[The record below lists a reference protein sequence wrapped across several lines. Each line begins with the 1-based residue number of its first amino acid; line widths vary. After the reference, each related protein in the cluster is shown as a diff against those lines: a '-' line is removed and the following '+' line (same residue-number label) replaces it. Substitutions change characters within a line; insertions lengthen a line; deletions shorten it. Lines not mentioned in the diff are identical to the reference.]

1 MISCNDIQT
10 LLRPDV
16 REQIAVHLNDDP
28 TKVALSLH
36 ENGPLVAT
44 QIKYLQRARTKL
56 PSYYAAQCILP
67 PLSFEQAS
75 SEESASLKHY
85 AGHTCLDLTCG
96 LGVDTLHFS
105 NHFDQVVTVEQSPE
119 LCEIARINFERLRAR
134 NIRIQSGTAEQFVA
148 DLISGQE
155 SIGPIDLIYIDPAR
169 RDSQGKKVWLLEAC
183 SPDVKRL
190 LPSLLQLSPLVVIK
204 ASPLFDIDEAFRLFG
219 EECSVEIIS
228 VHGECKEVLMEIHR
242 PQSDHPTTHI
252 AISEHL
258 APSNTD
264 NNLIGGNS
272 STSSEKLQT
281 FAASNTDLAQTG
293 MIRLTASGHP
303 SLFYSRKEGKW
314 MDNPQAKVAQA
325 TSQQN
330 YSSDQQQAQATHI
343 SSIQRHNNEVVS
355 QEQTNDFTARY
366 LLIPDVVL
374 YKARLIDSYAQRCG
388 CRVSSPT
395 GYLFSDQ
402 IPEAFLGRIFPI
414 QWAAPYKPKTL
425 KSRCKQ
431 EGITRCNLLKKD
443 FPHDAEA
450 IAKALGIRQGG
461 NQYAAFTRIGTQPY
475 VLMLGTEIFIHN
487 SDLDQHAQ
495 QKS

>member
-16 REQIAVHLNDDP
+16 REQIAVHLKDDP

-105 NHFDQVVTVEQSPE
+105 KHFDQVVTVEQSPE
-119 LCEIARINFERLRAR
+119 LSEIARINFERLRAR

-155 SIGPIDLIYIDPAR
+155 SIGPIDMIYIDPAR
-169 RDSQGKKVWLLEAC
+169 RDSQGKKVWLLEDC

-242 PQSDHPTTHI
+242 PQSDHSTTHI
-252 AISEHL
+252 ATSTHL
-258 APSNTD
+258 VPSNTD
-264 NNLIGGNS
+264 TNLTGENR

-281 FAASNTDLAQTG
+281 SAASSPASGQTSV
-293 MIRLTASGHP
+293 IRLTASGHP
-303 SLFYSRKEGKW
+303 SLCYSRKEGKW
-314 MDNPQAKVAQA
+314 LDNPQAKVAQP

-330 YSSDQQQAQATHI
+330 FSSSLQQAQAAHT

-374 YKARLIDSYAQRCG
+374 YKARLIDAYAQRCG
-388 CRVSSPT
+388 YRVGSPT

-425 KSRCKQ
+425 KSRFKQ

-443 FPHDAEA
+443 FPLDAET
-450 IAKALGIRQGG
+450 IAKTLGIRQGG
-461 NQYAAFTRIGTQPY
+461 NHYAAFTRIGTQPY

>member
-28 TKVALSLH
+28 SKVALSLH
-36 ENGPLVAT
+36 ENSPLVAT

-67 PLSFEQAS
+67 PLSFEQSS

-96 LGVDTLHFS
+96 LGVDTLQFS
-105 NHFDQVVTVEQSPE
+105 KHFDQVVTVEQSPE

-242 PQSDHPTTHI
+242 PKDNKPIHHI

-258 APSNTD
+258 VPSNTD

-281 FAASNTDLAQTG
+281 SAASYPASGQTG
-293 MIRLTASGHP
+293 VIRLTASGHP
-303 SLFYSRKEGKW
+303 SLCYSRKKGKW
-314 MDNPQAKVAQA
+314 LDNPQAKVAQS
-325 TSQQN
+325 TTQQN
-330 YSSDQQQAQATHI
+330 CSSDQQQAQATRL
-343 SSIQRHNNEVVS
+343 SSIQQHNNEVVF
-355 QEQTNDFTARY
+355 QEPTNDFTAHY

-425 KSRCKQ
+425 KSRFKQ

-450 IAKALGIRQGG
+450 IAKVLGIRQGG
-461 NQYAAFTRIGTQPY
+461 NHYAAFTRIGTQPY

>member
-28 TKVALSLH
+28 TKVALSLR

-119 LCEIARINFERLRAR
+119 LCEIARINFERLHAR
-134 NIRIQSGTAEQFVA
+134 NIRIQSATAEQFVA

-169 RDSQGKKVWLLEAC
+169 RDSQGKKVWLLEDC

-190 LPSLLQLSPLVVIK
+190 LSSLLQLSPLVVIK

-242 PQSDHPTTHI
+242 PKDNKPIHHI

-258 APSNTD
+258 VPSNTD

-281 FAASNTDLAQTG
+281 SAASYPASGQTG
-293 MIRLTASGHP
+293 VIRLTASGHP
-303 SLFYSRKEGKW
+303 SLCYSRKKGKW
-314 MDNPQAKVAQA
+314 LDNPQAKVAQS
-325 TSQQN
+325 TTQQN
-330 YSSDQQQAQATHI
+330 CSSDQQQAQAAHT
-343 SSIQRHNNEVVS
+343 SSIQRHNNEVVY

-374 YKARLIDSYAQRCG
+374 YKARLIESYAQRCG
-388 CRVSSPT
+388 CRVGSPT

-425 KSRCKQ
+425 KSRFKQ

-450 IAKALGIRQGG
+450 IAKTLGIRQGG
-461 NQYAAFTRIGTQPY
+461 NHYAAFTRIETQPY
-475 VLMLGTEIFIHN
+475 VLILGTEIFIHN

>member
-85 AGHTCLDLTCG
+85 AGHICLDLTCG
-96 LGVDTLHFS
+96 LGVDALHFS
-105 NHFDQVVTVEQSPE
+105 KHFDQVVTVEQNPE
-119 LCEIARINFERLRAR
+119 LCEIAQINFERLQAR

-169 RDSQGKKVWLLEAC
+169 RDSQGKKVWLLEDC

-242 PQSDHPTTHI
+242 PQSDHSTTHI
-252 AISEHL
+252 ATSTHLVSSNADTNLTGEH
-258 APSNTD
+258 
-264 NNLIGGNS
+264 S
-272 STSSEKLQT
+272 SASSERSQT
-281 FAASNTDLAQTG
+281 SAASNTASAQTG
-293 MIRLTASGHP
+293 VIRLTASGHP
-303 SLFYSRKEGKW
+303 SLCYSRKKGKW
-314 MDNPQAKVAQA
+314 LDNSQAKVAQPTA
-325 TSQQN
+325 QPN
-330 YSSDQQQAQATHI
+330 CSSDQQQAQATRL
-343 SSIQRHNNEVVS
+343 SSIQQHNNEVVF
-355 QEQTNDFTARY
+355 QEPTNDFTAHY

-402 IPEAFLGRIFPI
+402 IPETFLGRIFPI

-425 KSRCKQ
+425 KSRFKQ